1 MLLRVAA
8 MLAVLLASCGPFA
21 PHSHPQCRSTLVIRQ
36 FPARTELARYCI
48 PGNGCFSLSF
58 IHSVSQTPVRDD
70 YRVEAGCIVQV
81 AETFQTHEAG
91 LPSLEQEAD
100 ALEWEW
106 QDGQFL
112 LRMQRPIHHLVMRT
126 DRQYRNRLH
135 LADRTI
141 DLNQWDNQALEL
153 SIENHD
159 PLFNKE
165 NAPCLTNH
173 SPNPT

>member
-1 MLLRVAA
+1 MFLRVAA

-21 PHSHPQCRSTLVIRQ
+21 HTHPQCCTTLVIRQ

-70 YRVEAGCIVQV
+70 YRVEAGRIVQV

-141 DLNQWDNQALEL
+141 NLNQWDNQALEL
-153 SIENHD
+153 SIETHD
-159 PLFNKE
+159 SLFNKE

-173 SPNPT
+173 SLNPT

>member
-1 MLLRVAA
+1 MLFRVAA
-8 MLAVLLASCGPFA
+8 LLVVFLAACGPFI
-21 PHSHPQCRSTLVIRQ
+21 PHSYSQCRHSLIIRQ
-36 FPARTELARYCI
+36 FPARNTLARYCI
-48 PGNGCFSLSF
+48 PRDGCFSLSF

-70 YRVEAGCIVQV
+70 YRIEADRIVQV

-100 ALEWEW
+100 ALGWEW

-112 LRMQRPIHHLVMRT
+112 LHMRRQIHHLVMRT
-126 DRQYRNRLH
+126 DRLYRNRLH

-141 DLNQWDNQALEL
+141 DLNQWDDQALEL
-153 SIENHD
+153 SIEKHRDNHD

-165 NAPCLTNH
+165 NTP
-173 SPNPT
+173 